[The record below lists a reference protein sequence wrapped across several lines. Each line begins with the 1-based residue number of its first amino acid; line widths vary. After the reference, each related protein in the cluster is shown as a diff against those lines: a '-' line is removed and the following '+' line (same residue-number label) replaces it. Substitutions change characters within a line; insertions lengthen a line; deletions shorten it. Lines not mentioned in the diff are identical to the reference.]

1 MGEGRGRGTAA
12 ESAQGALL
20 VGQRT
25 FAQHRR
31 AVMILAFA
39 FMLIF
44 SGFNAAQGLQSS
56 LNGNLGFINLTA
68 LYITFA
74 ICCIVAPALLQRLDS
89 KGIPMI
95 RLLPLC
101 ATIYTASILANMRP
115 VPPVDD
121 PGYEFAAALEIFFSV
136 LVGLAAP
143 MLWTVQGTY
152 LASCARAAARCEQT
166 QPTQVLTPGGGDI
179 TSRTTSSFNGL
190 FTTLVMF
197 ANFAGTGTSSVVLL
211 MGQGGAARTILF
223 LVLGGFTLSGG
234 LCMLALPKMPTAPP
248 TAQQDEAQ
256 EDKSGLAQ
264 CSQTLTLIFKEQR
277 LALIMPLVFT
287 SGCFSGFVTGDFTQS
302 FVSATVGPAFAGIA
316 QMTFFGVTSAASTMW
331 GGLIHRGSVQVFQAI
346 VVAFLMQLIVLLV
359 LLAARLGMLPLFTEH
374 YKFTPGASS
383 VNEMWVLNGESPLW
397 WEYVVPLGCVA
408 MTAIGNAVY
417 QSQPNA
423 IVQSF
428 FQDKRV
434 TPAMANSTLWQSMG
448 FAASFS
454 MSALLS
460 SLALRIAVIAIF
472 FVVSIAAAAVLHFR
486 VADLAGRRSP
496 RVISRV
502 RADLV

>member
-1 MGEGRGRGTAA
+1 MGE

-74 ICCIVAPALLQRLDS
+74 ICCIVAPALLHRLES
-89 KGIPMI
+89 KGMPMI

-101 ATIYTASILANMRP
+101 GIIYTASILANMRP

-152 LASCARAAARCEQT
+152 LARCAVAAAQCEQT
-166 QPTQVLTPGGGDI
+166 QLTQTPGGTDI

-211 MGQGGAARTILF
+211 VGQGGSSRTILF

-234 LCMLALPKMPTAPP
+234 LCMLALPKMPAAPNA
-248 TAQQDEAQ
+248 AQQDEAQ
-256 EDKSGLAQ
+256 EDTGGLAQ

-331 GGLIHRGSVQVFQAI
+331 GGLILRGSVQVFQAI
-346 VVAFLMQLIVLLV
+346 VVAFFLQLIVMLV
-359 LLAARLGMLPLFTEH
+359 LFAAEAGMLPLFKAH
-374 YKFTPGASS
+374 YQFTPGASD
-383 VNEMWVLNGESPLW
+383 VNEMWVLTGVPPQW

-408 MTAIGNAVY
+408 ITAIGNAVY

-434 TPAMANSTLWQSMG
+434 TPAMANSTLWQSLG

-486 VADLAGRRSP
+486 VARIGGEDLPESNPSRP
-496 RVISRV
+496 RVMSG
-502 RADLV
+502 